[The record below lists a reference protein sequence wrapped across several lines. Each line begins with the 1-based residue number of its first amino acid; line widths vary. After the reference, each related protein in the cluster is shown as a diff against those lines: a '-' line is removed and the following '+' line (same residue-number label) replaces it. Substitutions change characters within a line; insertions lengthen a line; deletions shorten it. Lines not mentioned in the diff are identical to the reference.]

1 MRFGSVTTSNPAAEC
16 QFALTLK
23 IPPTFRKLLLL
34 GCLNSL
40 SLPFFHPRP
49 SERLVFGTWTCG
61 VGDSCRERLTAIGAI
76 VQHMASYDMA
86 DCDIYGN
93 LTPTE
98 PALLVL
104 QSLAEPGAHDA
115 IIMKSPTYQMC
126 DESLKREDSA
136 CIDRSRVYFSC
147 TINGSYLYEN
157 RRIFPQSQRLLLL
170 AAECRHHSR
179 SSGRKVAAKTD

>member
-76 VQHMASYDMA
+76 VQYMAPYDMA
-86 DCDIYGN
+86 DRDIYEI
-93 LTPTE
+93 LSPDRTRI
-98 PALLVL
+98 ASV
-104 QSLAEPGAHDA
+104 AESCGAA
-115 IIMKSPTYQMC
+115 SP
-126 DESLKREDSA
+126 
-136 CIDRSRVYFSC
+136 
-147 TINGSYLYEN
+147 
-157 RRIFPQSQRLLLL
+157 RLLDSQGRRTNERRPYRLTSRGRRNLQLEVDRMWHLTKL
-170 AAECRHHSR
+170 ADLR
-179 SSGRKVAAKTD
+179 